1 MDTKTIIY
9 NIHDKLMYLN
19 WLVRH
24 ENTTGPEIATAALNF
39 AQYAHRNLI
48 ALPESIMGSVDCL
61 AGELDLT
68 IIKAKKDGTPVEG
81 EIIYSWK
88 EAKPRIELAMMELRD
103 YFWTL

>member
-1 MDTKTIIY
+1 M
-9 NIHDKLMYLN
+9 HLN
-19 WLVRH
+19 WLVKY
-24 ENTTGPEIATAALNF
+24 EKTTGPEMAMAALKF
-39 AQYAHRNLI
+39 AEYAHRNLI
-48 ALPESIMGSVDCL
+48 ALPENIMGSVDCL

-68 IIKAKKDGTPVEG
+68 IIKAKKDGAPVED